1 LVVDG
6 VGDGGHRCLRSAWS
20 DDFRGLVVRCVAV
33 VGPAEDVGG
42 AAFAERAGE
51 GVAQLLVVVFEAA
64 DALGGGVQALEQRGV
79 AGALP
84 LGRDRGRRGGW

>member
-1 LVVDG
+1 VDG

-42 AAFAERAGE
+42 AA
-51 GVAQLLVVVFEAA
+51 
-64 DALGGGVQALEQRGV
+64 LGF
-79 AGALP
+79 P
-84 LGRDRGRRGGW
+84 S